1 MLAIYIGT
9 ILFIYIYSVV
19 VWAFPPCVGP
29 CAVLYPLLCFGDAA
43 APLPTGRQ
51 ALCGVA
57 SILTFRY
64 FAVMGK
70 SIKLISLFRGNFRAQ
85 DAC

>member
-19 VWAFPPCVGP
+19 VWAFPPFVGP

-43 APLPTGRQ
+43 APLPIAG
-51 ALCGVA
+51 CSKFNVP
-57 SILTFRY
+57 IFCRY
-64 FAVMGK
+64 GK
-70 SIKLISLFRGNFRAQ
+70 KY
-85 DAC
+85 

>member
-29 CAVLYPLLCFGDAA
+29 CAVLYPLLFYGDAA
-43 APLPTGRQ
+43 APLPNAGWLQ
-51 ALCGVA
+51 
-57 SILTFRY
+57 I
-64 FAVMGK
+64 
-70 SIKLISLFRGNFRAQ
+70 
-85 DAC
+85 